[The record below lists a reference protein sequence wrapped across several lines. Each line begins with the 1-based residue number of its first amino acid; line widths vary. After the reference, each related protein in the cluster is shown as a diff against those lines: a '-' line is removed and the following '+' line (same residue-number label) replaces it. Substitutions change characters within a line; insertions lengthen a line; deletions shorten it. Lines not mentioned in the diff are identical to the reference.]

1 MTDDNI
7 IADRYKDDNTQPE
20 LMTIALSLDLL
31 PLTEE
36 FDKVSVVI
44 QVDSIDED
52 GLVDVRA
59 QTRGVG
65 GTVAL
70 AEMLEDLAVALRQGT
85 ITQEEDSEEVALA
98 KAKAAH
104 PAGGGFNP
112 EVV

>member
-1 MTDDNI
+1 MT
-7 IADRYKDDNTQPE
+7 DDNTQPE

-44 QVDSIDED
+44 QVESIDED

-59 QTRGVG
+59 QTRGIE
-65 GTVAL
+65 GTGAL
-70 AEMLEDLAVALRQGT
+70 ADMLEDLAVALRQGT

-104 PAGGGFNP
+104 PAGGQRIAPTPGGFNP